1 MIVNVKA
8 HDLSPDIAA
17 MTFTGRLIR
26 GHRWNDIEYVIRERV
41 AQGLRK
47 LVLDFSELGYIDS
60 AGIGFVAVCVS
71 MLEQAGG
78 RIAIA
83 GAAGQVKEL
92 LTLTHVDRVVGIY
105 PDLPS
110 AQSALSEAAAPP
122 A

>member
-1 MIVNVKA
+1 MIVNVKI
-8 HDLSPDIAA
+8 HELSPDISA
-17 MTFTGRLIR
+17 MAFTGRLIR
-26 GHRWNDIEYVIRERV
+26 GHQWNDVEFVIRERV
-41 AQGLRK
+41 DRGLRK
-47 LVLDFSELGYIDS
+47 LVLDFSGLNYIDS

-92 LTLTHVDRVVGIY
+92 LTLTHVDRVVSIY

-110 AQSALSEAAAPP
+110 ARSALSGAATPG
-122 A
+122 